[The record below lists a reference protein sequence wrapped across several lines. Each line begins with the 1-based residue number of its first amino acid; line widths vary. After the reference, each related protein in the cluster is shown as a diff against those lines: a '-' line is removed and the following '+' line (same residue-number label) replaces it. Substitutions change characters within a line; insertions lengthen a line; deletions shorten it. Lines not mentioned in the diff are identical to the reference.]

1 MNEVML
7 AVTVLNQRSVITDTK
22 TKGNES
28 HHGDG
33 LIVCTEVSSPVVPVG
48 IPVKIFLEYLPVL
61 SGSAVLASP
70 PQR

>member
-28 HHGDG
+28 HHGDD
-33 LIVCTEVSSPVVPVG
+33 LIVCTEVSFPW
-48 IPVKIFLEYLPVL
+48 FQ
-61 SGSAVLASP
+61 SAF
-70 PQR
+70 Q